1 MSAVGLDSGAHSRAH
16 IGDEEF
22 MTSRGQLVAS
32 ALGTIVVAL
41 CCFTPVLV
49 IVLAAVGLAA
59 FTPYLDVVLFPALAV
74 LIVLTWMSY
83 RRYARSVGRR

>member
-1 MSAVGLDSGAHSRAH
+1 
-16 IGDEEF
+16 